1 MHNTL
6 CGIQSQKKGIGTT
19 VALAVT
25 VILLV
30 TGIGFTAEKGDF
42 QFKKQPEIQQVRPPK
57 PVRVKLHRTAK
68 GEYTWELAGDNADEI
83 VQADRKLRKLLK
95 LE

>member
-1 MHNTL
+1 MHNTE
-6 CGIQSQKKGIGTT
+6 CGIQSQKRGIGTT

-42 QFKKQPEIQQVRPPK
+42 QFKKQP
-57 PVRVKLHRTAK
+57 
-68 GEYTWELAGDNADEI
+68 
-83 VQADRKLRKLLK
+83 
-95 LE
+95 